1 MELDNHNTRLIE
13 LLELNSMNTRR
24 LDDYGTTIDWMRSWK
39 AQFGGQDL
47 NAFDM
52 AIQKNTAEI
61 IKVNDEIKSM
71 HIQNQKMEDKLASN
85 KAEVLAI
92 IANNNKE

>member
-1 MELDNHNTRLIE
+1 
-13 LLELNSMNTRR
+13 
-24 LDDYGTTIDWMRSWK
+24 
-39 AQFGGQDL
+39 
-47 NAFDM
+47 M